1 MRVVLLTRIE
11 NMQSARIH
19 NYQES
24 LVLDNIEKPKIEQ
37 DSQVLLRIGATG
49 LCHSDLHLINGD
61 WRDSIPLNLPVTPG
75 HEIAGWVEEIGNT
88 VPKDF
93 IQKGD
98 MVAVFGGWGCGVCIY
113 CKQGNEQSCPIAK
126 WPGISKDGGFS
137 EYLLVDSYRFLI
149 NVTDSHE
156 IASSGTKFSIEEIAP
171 LTDAGLTPYRAI
183 KTVRNMLGPGKSI
196 GIVGIGGLGYYA
208 VQYAKM
214 LGQSSVVVAFDLKE
228 EKLKL
233 AQEAGADF
241 TIDISTSSKESNLP
255 QIKEEVSRITK
266 GKGIDVIIDCVGAE
280 NTIYNSIRLLSKGGC
295 LVIVGLFGNNIKAP
309 LVPSVLNEYKI
320 FGSLWG
326 NYNELREVLWL
337 ATNGRIK
344 PRISKFPLSDIN
356 HAIDLLKNGKILGR
370 GVIVP

>member
-1 MRVVLLTRIE
+1 MRVVLLTSIE

-75 HEIAGWVEEIGNT
+75 HEIAGWVEEIGNA

-149 NVTDSHE
+149 NVTDSQE
-156 IASSGTKFSIEEIAP
+156 IASSGTKFRIEEIAP

-255 QIKEEVSRITK
+255 QIKAEVSRITK

-320 FGSLWG
+320 CGSLWG

-356 HAIDLLKNGKILGR
+356 DAIDLLKNGKILGR

>member
-1 MRVVLLTRIE
+1 MRVVLLTSIE

-75 HEIAGWVEEIGNT
+75 HEIAGWVEEIGNA

-149 NVTDSHE
+149 NVTDSQE
-156 IASSGTKFSIEEIAP
+156 IASSGTKFRIEEIAP

-356 HAIDLLKNGKILGR
+356 DAIDLLKNGKILGR

>member
-75 HEIAGWVEEIGNT
+75 HEIAGWVEEIGNA

-113 CKQGNEQSCPIAK
+113 CKQGDEQSCPIAK

-156 IASSGTKFSIEEIAP
+156 IASSGTKFRIEEIAP

-241 TIDISTSSKESNLP
+241 TINISTSSKESNLP

-320 FGSLWG
+320 CGSLWG

-356 HAIDLLKNGKILGR
+356 DAIDLLKNGKILGR

>member
-75 HEIAGWVEEIGNT
+75 HEIAGWVEEIGNA

-149 NVTDSHE
+149 KVADSQE
-156 IASSGTKFSIEEIAP
+156 IASSGTKFRIEEIAP

-255 QIKEEVSRITK
+255 QIKSEVSRITK

-320 FGSLWG
+320 CGSLWG

-356 HAIDLLKNGKILGR
+356 DAIDLLKNGKILGR

>member
-1 MRVVLLTRIE
+1 
-11 NMQSARIH
+11 MQSARIH

-75 HEIAGWVEEIGNT
+75 HEIAGWVEEIGNA

-113 CKQGNEQSCPIAK
+113 CKQGDEQSCPIAK

-149 NVTDSHE
+149 NVTDSQE
-156 IASSGTKFSIEEIAP
+156 IASSGTKFRIEEIAP

-196 GIVGIGGLGYYA
+196 GVVGIGGLGYYA

-255 QIKEEVSRITK
+255 QIKAEVSRITK

-320 FGSLWG
+320 CGSLWG

-356 HAIDLLKNGKILGR
+356 DAIDLLKNGKILGR

>member
-1 MRVVLLTRIE
+1 
-11 NMQSARIH
+11 
-19 NYQES
+19 
-24 LVLDNIEKPKIEQ
+24 
-37 DSQVLLRIGATG
+37 
-49 LCHSDLHLINGD
+49 
-61 WRDSIPLNLPVTPG
+61 
-75 HEIAGWVEEIGNT
+75 
-88 VPKDF
+88 
-93 IQKGD
+93 
-98 MVAVFGGWGCGVCIY
+98 
-113 CKQGNEQSCPIAK
+113 
-126 WPGISKDGGFS
+126 
-137 EYLLVDSYRFLI
+137 
-149 NVTDSHE
+149 
-156 IASSGTKFSIEEIAP
+156 
-171 LTDAGLTPYRAI
+171 
-183 KTVRNMLGPGKSI
+183 
-196 GIVGIGGLGYYA
+196 
-208 VQYAKM
+208 M

-241 TIDISTSSKESNLP
+241 TINISTSSKESNLP

-356 HAIDLLKNGKILGR
+356 DAIDLLKNGKILGR